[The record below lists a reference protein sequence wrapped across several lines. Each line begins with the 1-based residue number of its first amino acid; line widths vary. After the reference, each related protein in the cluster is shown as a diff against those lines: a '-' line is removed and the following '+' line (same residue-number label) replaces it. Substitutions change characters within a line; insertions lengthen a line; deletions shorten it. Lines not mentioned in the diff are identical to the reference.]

1 MELWEEIINIKVI
14 LEKSVAELKERGIAM
29 AKAEKDYRV
38 KLAHRT
44 LVLRSEGYPV
54 TVLGDVVRGE
64 EEVAE
69 LRYKRDVAE
78 ALYKSCI
85 EGINVYKLNLKILES
100 QYQRE
105 WGSQ

>member
-29 AKAEKDYRV
+29 AKTEKDYRV

-44 LVLRSEGYPV
+44 LVLRNEGYPV
-54 TVLGDVVRGE
+54 TVLGDIVRGE

-78 ALYKSCI
+78 ALYKSCL